1 MVYDAIIIG
10 AGPAGLTAAL
20 YLLRDGK
27 KVLLLE
33 KESIGGAIASSP
45 LVENYPGYKA
55 ISGSDL
61 TSIMYDQIEDLG
73 VEIELEEV
81 KKINIKK
88 NDIKEVVTDDSKYQG
103 KVVIVA
109 TGSKYRTLNLPNE
122 ENLIGHGIHFCVACD
137 GAFYKDKDIAI
148 IGGGNSAVIN
158 AYSMSKIAKHIT
170 LVQNLEKLTCEK
182 DLANKISKCK
192 NIDIIYNAT
201 VKEYLGKDELEGIV
215 IDTNGKEEKL
225 MVDGIFISIG
235 MIPQNGFIEDLVE
248 TERGYVKS
256 KNTETNIPEVYV
268 VGDARTKTY
277 SQVTVATSDGT
288 VAALDAIKYL
298 NNLEK

>member
-1 MVYDAIIIG
+1 MVYDAIVIG

-73 VEIELEEV
+73 VDIELEEV

-88 NDIKEVVTDDSKYQG
+88 NDVKEVVTDDNKYQG

-109 TGSKYRTLNLPNE
+109 TGSKYRTLGLPNE
-122 ENLIGHGIHFCVACD
+122 EELIGHGIHFCVACD

-148 IGGGNSAVIN
+148 NLVTKVDKVGV
-158 AYSMSKIAKHIT
+158 T
-170 LVQNLEKLTCEK
+170 LQQKQRNLILEEL
-182 DLANKISKCK
+182 DL
-192 NIDIIYNAT
+192 
-201 VKEYLGKDELEGIV
+201 
-215 IDTNGKEEKL
+215 
-225 MVDGIFISIG
+225 
-235 MIPQNGFIEDLVE
+235 
-248 TERGYVKS
+248 
-256 KNTETNIPEVYV
+256 V
-268 VGDARTKTY
+268 VGDDFELFSSITKAGKKQIYDKIERTK
-277 SQVTVATSDGT
+277 
-288 VAALDAIKYL
+288 
-298 NNLEK
+298 